1 MNAERQ
7 RKYRERK
14 KQEIGIV
21 EFKKQQAQ
29 KMREYRQKNSNSNV
43 IFDSIEKRVNY
54 NQIIKKISDRDT
66 SGVSQIT
73 FERYLGIIKRLKR
86 MSDPTDDNP
95 FNFLREHEKVIK
107 IIKEKYT
114 NPNTLSS
121 VFNAIAATLRR
132 IPEFSD
138 VYNDVYKDLNIQF
151 SKSKKK
157 IELDRENKLTEKE
170 EKVYLPWRNIL
181 DLEDKILKEGDKENI
196 AIFYLYTQIPP
207 RRISDYNNLKIG
219 GVRENYINPKDFS
232 ITINKYKTAKTY
244 GQFKINPPPKLRKSL
259 SDLIGDRL
267 IPNSV
272 RVPKGPLFSLNSKKM
287 KTIFGVGVN
296 ILRHS
301 FISDFLSKN
310 PSQKKK
316 LEIARQMAHSIET
329 QAMYNRI
336 K

>member
-29 KMREYRQKNSNSNV
+29 KMQEYRKKISNSSN

-54 NQIIKKISDRDT
+54 NQIIKNL
-66 SGVSQIT
+66 SGNDNSIT
-73 FERYLGIIKRLKR
+73 QVTYERYLGIIKRLKR
-86 MSDPTDDNP
+86 MIDPAGDKP
-95 FNFLREHEKVIK
+95 FNFLRDHEKVIK

-138 VYNDVYKDLNIQF
+138 IYNDVYKDLNIQF
-151 SKSKKK
+151 SKTKKN

-181 DLEDKILKEGDKENI
+181 DLEDKILREGDRENI

-207 RRISDYNNLKIG
+207 RRLSDYNKLKIDSDG
-219 GVRENYINPKDFS
+219 SNYINPINFT
-232 ITINKYKTAKTY
+232 ITINNYKTAKTY
-244 GQFKINPPPKLRKSL
+244 GKFKINPPPKLRKAL
-259 SDLIGDRL
+259 RDLIGERE
-267 IPNSV
+267 
-272 RVPKGPLFSLNSKKM
+272 GYLFSQNQPFSKKI

-316 LEIARQMAHSIET
+316 LDIARQMAHSVDT
-329 QAMYNRI
+329 QSMYNRI
-336 K
+336 N